1 MTNARVGHAVAVLT
15 NGKVLVVGGYGANR
29 DYYTTGEIYDP
40 STQIWSLTSNLKK
53 ARYGNTAS
61 ILSNGKVLVCG
72 GLGENN
78 NTLNTAELYTY

>member
-1 MTNARVGHAVAVLT
+1 
-15 NGKVLVVGGYGANR
+15 
-29 DYYTTGEIYDP
+29 
-40 STQIWSLTSNLKK
+40 LTSNLKK